1 MAKSE
6 MSRSVSP
13 EDVLLDRRIIRALES
28 APLVDVPAGFA
39 GRVVR
44 QLPPRPEL
52 IMTPVRYGQRAAI
65 ACLVFLVILILNFA
79 HRATGT
85 SLYWFSIE
93 SILCSQFALLTVWLV
108 VRNYTSASS
117 F

>member
-1 MAKSE
+1 MAKSK
-6 MSRSVSP
+6 MSESVIP
-13 EDVLLDRRIIRALES
+13 EDVLLDGKIILALET

-39 GRVVR
+39 ARVVR

-52 IMTPVRYGQRAAI
+52 IMSPVRYGQRATI

-79 HRATGT
+79 HRATGS

-93 SILCSQFALLTVWLV
+93 SILCGQFALLTVWLV
-108 VRNYTSASS
+108 VRSYTSASS